1 MKGVIFTEFLDM
13 VDAGFSPETT
23 ERIIEIA
30 APANRGAYTAVG
42 NYPASEMVSLVQ
54 ALAQESDRPI
64 DELLFAF
71 GRYLLGRFAA
81 VHGDYFREAGST
93 FRLLESVEDHIHV
106 DVRKLDA
113 NAELPAFAWSHPG
126 EDRMVMEYSSPR
138 GLARLAEGLIAA
150 CIEHYG
156 EPIDLSVES
165 RSEDGTAARFVL
177 ERRAG

>member
-13 VDAGFSPETT
+13 VDTGFSPDMTD
-23 ERIIEIA
+23 RIVEIA
-30 APANRGAYTAVG
+30 APPNQGAYTSVG
-42 NYPASEMVSLVQ
+42 SYPASEMVSLVQ
-54 ALAQESDRPI
+54 ALAQESGRPI

-71 GRYLLGRFAA
+71 GHYLLGRFVA
-81 VHGDYFREAGST
+81 VHGEYFREAGST

-113 NAELPAFAWSHPG
+113 KAELPAFAWSQPG
-126 EDRMVMEYSSPR
+126 EDRMVMDYSSPR
-138 GLARLAEGLIAA
+138 GLAKLAEGLIAA

-156 EPIDLSVES
+156 EPIELSVES
-165 RSEDGTAARFVL
+165 RSEDGTKARFVL